1 MILRGE
7 CPLDI
12 RHLVY
17 YSKYDIMKKIIYS
30 LLIVSSMAFGQNE
43 KNVGDFNKVTS
54 FDRIDV
60 YLVSSDQNKVQ
71 LDGKG
76 ADEVEFVNKNGELKI
91 RMPLLKMLD
100 GDNISVTVYYKNLT
114 AVEANEGSRIAC
126 GDKISSVVFDV
137 IAKEGSEIKL
147 IIDVEKLNVRTANGS
162 KVELEGN
169 ADIQDVLVN
178 SGGIYEAEKLES
190 QITTVSCNAGGEA
203 AIFVTNSVD
212 AKVRAGGDITIFGKP
227 KQINKKVIA
236 GGTIEQAK

>member
-1 MILRGE
+1 M
-7 CPLDI
+7 DI

-17 YSKYDIMKKIIYS
+17 NSKYDIMKKIIYS

-43 KNVGDFNKVTS
+43 KNIGDFNKVTS

-60 YLVSSDQNKVQ
+60 FLIPSDENKVQ

-91 RMPLLKMLD
+91 RMPLTKLLD

-147 IIDVEKLNVRTANGS
+147 ILDVEKLNVRTANGS

-190 QITTVSCNAGGEA
+190 KITTVSCNAGGEA
-203 AIFVTNSVD
+203 AIFATNNVD

-227 KQINKKVIA
+227 KQINKKI
-236 GGTIEQAK
+236 IRFQKKQMNY

>member
-1 MILRGE
+1 
-7 CPLDI
+7 
-12 RHLVY
+12 
-17 YSKYDIMKKIIYS
+17 MKKFVFS
-30 LLIVSSMAFGQNE
+30 LLLISSFAFAQGT

-60 YLVSSDQNKVQ
+60 FLVASDENKVQ

-76 ADEVEFVNKNGELKI
+76 ADEVELVNKKGELKI
-91 RMPLLKMLD
+91 RMPLTKLLD
-100 GDNISVTVYYKNLT
+100 GDNISVTVYYKKLT
-114 AVEANEGSRIAC
+114 AVEANEGSRIAS

-147 IIDVEKLNVRTANGS
+147 ILNVEKLNVRTANGS
-162 KVELEGN
+162 KVLLEGT

-203 AIFVTNSVD
+203 AIFATNIVD
-212 AKVRAGGDITIFGKP
+212 AKVRAGGEITIFGKP
-227 KQINKKVIA
+227 KQINKKIIA
-236 GGTIEQAK
+236 GGSIEQSK

>member
-1 MILRGE
+1 
-7 CPLDI
+7 
-12 RHLVY
+12 
-17 YSKYDIMKKIIYS
+17 
-30 LLIVSSMAFGQNE
+30 MAFGQNE

-60 YLVSSDQNKVQ
+60 FLVASDENKVQ

-76 ADEVEFVNKNGELKI
+76 ADEVELVNKNGELKI
-91 RMPLLKMLD
+91 RMPLTKLLD
-100 GDNISVTVYYKNLT
+100 GDNISVTVYYKKIT
-114 AVEANEGSRIAC
+114 AVEANEGSRIAS

-147 IIDVEKLNVRTANGS
+147 IFNVEKLNVRTANGS
-162 KVELEGN
+162 KVLLEGT

-203 AIFVTNSVD
+203 AVFATNSVD
-212 AKVRAGGDITIFGKP
+212 AKVRAGGEITIFGKP
-227 KQINKKVIA
+227 KQINKKIIA
-236 GGTIEQAK
+236 GGSIEQAK

>member
-1 MILRGE
+1 
-7 CPLDI
+7 
-12 RHLVY
+12 
-17 YSKYDIMKKIIYS
+17 MKKLVFS
-30 LLIVSSMAFGQNE
+30 LLLISTVAFAQE
-43 KNVGDFNKVTS
+43 TKNVNDFTKVTS

-60 YLVSSDQNKVQ
+60 FLIPSDENKVQ

-76 ADEVEFVNKNGELKI
+76 SDEVELINKNGELKI
-91 RMPLLKMLD
+91 RMPLTKLLD
-100 GDNISVTVYYKNLT
+100 GDNISVTVYYKKIT

-147 IIDVEKLNVRTANGS
+147 ILDVEKLNVRTANGS
-162 KVELEGN
+162 KVLLEGS

-190 QITTVSCNAGGEA
+190 QITTVSCNACGEA
-203 AIFVTNSVD
+203 AIFATNIVD
-212 AKVRAGGDITIFGKP
+212 AKVRAGGEITIFGKP
-227 KQINKKVIA
+227 KQINKKIVA